1 MRIFSPLARGR
12 RTVIFR
18 KERDMENLYSDLAFS
33 ALAARA
39 AAYSPYS
46 GVTVGAALLGESGK
60 VYLGANI
67 ENASYSL
74 TTCAERVAIFKA
86 VSEGERRFTAIAIA
100 GGRVGEDVTSEFP
113 PCGACRQ
120 VLREFC
126 SPDFKVL
133 LVGEDGY
140 TVHTLEELLPY
151 SFTEGYL

>member
-1 MRIFSPLARGR
+1 
-12 RTVIFR
+12 
-18 KERDMENLYSDLAFS
+18 MENVYSDLAFS

-39 AAYSPYS
+39 SAHSPYS
-46 GVTVGAALLGESGK
+46 GVTVGAALLCESGK

-86 VSEGERRFTAIAIA
+86 VSEGERKFAAIAIA
-100 GGRVGEDVTSEFP
+100 GGKVGCEVSSEFP

-126 SPDFKVL
+126 SPDFKVII
-133 LVGEDGY
+133 VGADGY
-140 TVHTLEELLPY
+140 TVHTLGELLPY
-151 SFTEGYL
+151 SFTESYL

>member
-1 MRIFSPLARGR
+1 MG
-12 RTVIFR
+12 
-18 KERDMENLYSDLAFS
+18 MENVYSDLAYS
-33 ALAARA
+33 ALAARR

-46 GVTVGAALLGESGK
+46 HVTVGAALLCASGK

-86 VSEGERRFTAIAIA
+86 ISEGERRFTAIAIA
-100 GGRVGEDVTSEFP
+100 GGRAGEEVSAQFP

-126 SPDFKVL
+126 DPDLKVIM
-133 LVGEDGY
+133 VNGDGY
-140 TVHTLEELLPY
+140 TVHTLLELLPY
-151 SFTEGYL
+151 SFAEEYL